1 MIVMIDDMICIYS
14 IYWVIVF
21 VYVDMIW
28 IYVCDVVFIVDLCID
43 VCDIVDL
50 FCFWYVMWFEYMI
63 IKYQNKFVM
72 IYNNS

>member
-1 MIVMIDDMICIYS
+1 MIVMIMIMICIYS

-50 FCFWYVMWFEYMI
+50 FCFWYVIEIWYMI

-72 IYNNS
+72 ICCNS

>member
-1 MIVMIDDMICIYS
+1 MIRSCFILEYLKVVVIYMIVMIRNSHCIYS

-50 FCFWYVMWFEYMI
+50 FCFWYVM
-63 IKYQNKFVM
+63 
-72 IYNNS
+72 

>member
-1 MIVMIDDMICIYS
+1 MNYEKVIVIYMIVSDSDMICIYS

-50 FCFWYVMWFEYMI
+50 FCF
-63 IKYQNKFVM
+63 
-72 IYNNS
+72 

>member
-1 MIVMIDDMICIYS
+1 MIVMIVNMNCIYS

-50 FCFWYVMWFEYMI
+50 FCF
-63 IKYQNKFVM
+63 
-72 IYNNS
+72 

>member
-1 MIVMIDDMICIYS
+1 MIVMIMIMICIYS

-28 IYVCDVVFIVDLCID
+28 IYVCDVVFIVDLCIN

-50 FCFWYVMWFEYMI
+50 FCF
-63 IKYQNKFVM
+63 
-72 IYNNS
+72 